1 MTDDPRLQTSLTRKP
16 EQAGV
21 HVAYG
26 LVGLKTHC
34 RPASWWSGATATL
47 SLPRFSGHFR
57 TRFYVETEEGH
68 HGNEE
73 VSAGAAGTCGAVVS
87 GVGSEAGAPAAGR
100 AVERAPGGL
109 RNWIRQAE
117 VDPGERDDRPSTAMM
132 EENRRLAREVAELR
146 RVNEVLRAASA
157 YFAAE
162 IDPTRRR
169 S

>member
-1 MTDDPRLQTSLTRKP
+1 M
-16 EQAGV
+16 
-21 HVAYG
+21 
-26 LVGLKTHC
+26 
-34 RPASWWSGATATL
+34 

-68 HGNEE
+68 HGNEKYPPE
-73 VSAGAAGTCGAVVS
+73 LR
-87 GVGSEAGAPAAGR
+87 ER
-100 AVERAPGGL
+100 AVRLYRESDPKPVLRRLAEQLNVHPEAL

-117 VDPGERDDRPSTAMM
+117 ADHGERDDRPSTAMI